1 MKGQLWVGLV
11 AAGPV
16 SPALARLSDLHTQ
29 LGPVTAASLRVA
41 SRIANQ
47 LKAGRAARISEL
59 QTASLLLVSGP
70 EEALPSLLAL
80 ARGAEWE
87 WKNKALV
94 LLDTRLESKDLA
106 EFAAR
111 GAAVGTLDPVDGFGE
126 VRFCAEGDTAALRQL
141 KRLLTAVGAPYFT
154 VEQGKKQ
161 VFSAGLAF
169 TGTLAT
175 PLLAAAVDCFR
186 KAGLDP
192 KQAAAIAE
200 RTLLHTLRAWQKSGR
215 QGWTG
220 VLPRRDLESVR
231 RQLAALEEE
240 NTILGAYLAE
250 TAYMAL
256 ELFGHDADW
265 LQALEK
271 EGRPEDAPA
280 PEEIPTKQRAAAGG
294 SSAG

>member
-1 MKGQLWVGLV
+1 MKVPLWVGLV

-16 SPALARLSDLHTQ
+16 SPALACLPDLHTQ

-47 LKAGRAARISEL
+47 LKAGQAARISEL
-59 QTASLLLVSGP
+59 QAASLLLVSGP
-70 EEALPSLLAL
+70 EEAIPSLLAL

-111 GAAVGTLDPVDGFGE
+111 GAAVGTLDLVDGFGE
-126 VRFCAEGDTAALRQL
+126 VRFCAEGDAAALRQL
-141 KRLLTAVGAPYFT
+141 KRFLTAVGAPYFT

-192 KQAAAIAE
+192 KQAATIAE

-220 VLPRRDLESVR
+220 VLPQRDLESVR
-231 RQLAALEEE
+231 RQLAALKEE
-240 NTILGAYLAE
+240 NTILGAYFAE

-271 EGRPEDAPA
+271 EGQ
-280 PEEIPTKQRAAAGG
+280 PEEIAAKQRAAAGG

>member
-1 MKGQLWVGLV
+1 MKFPLWVGLI
-11 AAGPV
+11 AAGPI
-16 SPALARLSDLHTQ
+16 SPALARLPGLHAQ

-47 LKAGRAARISEL
+47 LKAGQAARIHEMGA
-59 QTASLLLVSGP
+59 ASLLFISGP
-70 EEALPSLLAL
+70 DTAIPSLLDL
-80 ARGAEWE
+80 ARTAELDW
-87 WKNKALV
+87 NKRALV

-111 GAAVGTLDPVDGFGE
+111 GAEVATLDPMEGFGE
-126 VRFCAEGDTAALRQL
+126 LRFCAEGDPQALRKL
-141 KRLLTAVGAPYFT
+141 KKFLTAVRTPFFT
-154 VEQGKKQ
+154 IEQGKKQ

-192 KQAAAIAE
+192 KEAAAIAE
-200 RTLLHTLRAWQKSGR
+200 RTLLHTIRVWQKSGR

-220 VLPRRDLESVR
+220 VLPQRDLESVR

-240 NTILGAYLAE
+240 NTILGAYFAE
-250 TAYMAL
+250 TAHMAL

-265 LQALEK
+265 LRALE
-271 EGRPEDAPA
+271 EETVPGEA
-280 PEEIPTKQRAAAGG
+280 PEPKPRAVAAASGD
-294 SSAG
+294 S

>member
-1 MKGQLWVGLV
+1 MKFPLWVGLI
-11 AAGPV
+11 AAGPI
-16 SPALARLSDLHTQ
+16 SPALGRLPDLHTQ
-29 LGPVTAASLRVA
+29 LGPVAAASLRVA

-47 LKAGRAARISEL
+47 LKAGRAAKVEEMG
-59 QTASLLLVSGP
+59 AAPLLLVSGP
-70 EEALPSLLAL
+70 DAALPSLLDL
-80 ARGAEWE
+80 ARNA
-87 WKNKALV
+87 ALDWDNRAIV
-94 LLDTRLESKDLA
+94 LVDTRLDSMDLA

-111 GAAVGTLDPVDGFGE
+111 GAEVATLDPVEGFGD
-126 VRFCAEGDTAALRQL
+126 VRFCAEGDPAALRKL
-141 KRLLTAVGAPYFT
+141 KKFLAAVRTPYFT

-161 VFSAGLAF
+161 VFAAGLAF

-192 KQAAAIAE
+192 KEAAVIAE
-200 RTLLHTLRAWQKSGR
+200 RTLLHTLRAWQKAGR

-220 VLPRRDLESVR
+220 VLPQRDLESVR

-240 NTILGAYLAE
+240 NTILGAYFSE

-265 LQALEK
+265 LRALED
-271 EGRPEDAPA
+271 EAPA
-280 PEEIPTKQRAAAGG
+280 DASAPKPRAAA
-294 SSAG
+294 AGDS

>member
-1 MKGQLWVGLV
+1 V
-11 AAGPV
+11 A
-16 SPALARLSDLHTQ
+16 
-29 LGPVTAASLRVA
+29 AASLRVA

-47 LKAGRAARISEL
+47 LKAGRPARLDEMEA
-59 QTASLLLVSGP
+59 ASLLLISGP
-70 EEALPSLLAL
+70 DSAIPSLLEL
-80 ARGAEWE
+80 ARTAAVDW
-87 WKNKALV
+87 NKRALV
-94 LLDTRLESKDLA
+94 LLDTRLDSQDLKD
-106 EFAAR
+106 FAAR
-111 GAAVGTLDPVDGFGE
+111 GAEVATLDPVDGFGDI
-126 VRFCAEGDTAALRQL
+126 RFCAEGDPAALRKL
-141 KRLLTAVGAPYFT
+141 KKFLAAARTPFFT

-192 KQAAAIAE
+192 KEAAAIAE
-200 RTLLHTLRAWQKSGR
+200 RTLLHTIRAWQKSGR

-220 VLPRRDLESVR
+220 VLPQRDLESVR

-240 NTILGAYLAE
+240 NTILSAYFAE

-265 LQALEK
+265 LRALE
-271 EGRPEDAPA
+271 EDAP
-280 PEEIPTKQRAAAGG
+280 ETKPRASAAG
-294 SSAG
+294 AGDSGG